1 MYKRQ
6 VKNHIRLGLDL
17 KGGSHLVMEVQ
28 VEDAIKGDAL
38 QTIERL
44 QQAAVK
50 QGIVW
55 NSADVAGLSEP
66 PTVED
71 ADKVNIVIK
80 GINPNK
86 ASDFR
91 NLASTEAPTYI
102 LTSQNATDYSLKLT
116 PSDLNELKKQA
127 VQGAIDTISNRIND
141 CLLYTST
148 IGAGWI
154 IRT

>member
-6 VKNHIRLGLDL
+6 
-17 KGGSHLVMEVQ
+17 
-28 VEDAIKGDAL
+28 
-38 QTIERL
+38 
-44 QQAAVK
+44 
-50 QGIVW
+50 VW

-141 CLLYTST
+141 LGVAETSVQQYGQS
-148 IGAGWI
+148 GADY
-154 IRT
+154 RCV